1 MIGEVAR
8 LRRVLNRTQL
18 TLVRAAR
25 EFVDDR
31 GHREAAQIGFFAVLS
46 AVPLGMLLVGAFGLL
61 FDDAEVRSR
70 VVTTVFENVPL
81 STESDRDRLEGTVI
95 DALENAGSLGPLP
108 VLLLIVAATGVMG
121 ALRHAINQA
130 WDIEERPPL
139 VRRKTLDL
147 ALVLIVTLVLG
158 LSLSVT
164 ASRRAAE
171 LVDDESGIIAA
182 LLDGVGDVLPFV
194 FTALMILFLYRVLPM
209 RRQPVRE
216 IWPGALAAAALI
228 TLMRGAL
235 ELYFEH
241 FADLGA
247 IYGSLGALMALLLF
261 VYAASNAVVFGAEF
275 ASEYSRLPSDDEVRE
290 TARAQRRRLR
300 PARG

>member
-1 MIGEVAR
+1 VLGVAR

-18 TLVRAAR
+18 TVVRAAR

-46 AVPLGMLLVGAFGLL
+46 AVPLGMLLVGAFGLV

-81 STESDRDRLEGTVI
+81 STEDDRDRLERTVI
-95 DALENAGSLGPLP
+95 DALENAGSLRPLP

-139 VRRKTLDL
+139 VRRKALDL
-147 ALVLIVTLVLG
+147 ALVLAVTIVLA

-164 ASRRAAE
+164 ASRRAAD
-171 LVDDESGIIAA
+171 LVDDESGIVAA

-194 FTALMILFLYRVLPM
+194 FTALTILFLYRVLPM

-216 IWPGALAAAALI
+216 IWPGALVAAALV
-228 TLMRGAL
+228 TLLRGAL
-235 ELYFEH
+235 ELYFEE

-261 VYAASNAVVFGAEF
+261 VYAASNAIVFGAEF
-275 ASEYSRLPSDDEVRE
+275 ASEYSRLPADDEVGQ

-300 PARG
+300 LARG

>member
-1 MIGEVAR
+1 V
-8 LRRVLNRTQL
+8 LDRVQL
-18 TLVRAAR
+18 TTVRALR

-46 AVPLGMLLVGAFGLL
+46 AVPLGMLLVGAFGLF
-61 FDDAEVRSR
+61 FDNSEVRSR

-81 STESDRDRLEGTVI
+81 STEGDRDRLQRTVV
-95 DALENAGSLGPLP
+95 DALENAGSLGFFP
-108 VLLLIVAATGVMG
+108 VLLLIVAASGVMG

-139 VRRKTLDL
+139 LRRKALDL
-147 ALVLIVTLVLG
+147 ALVLGVAVIMA
-158 LSLSVT
+158 LSLSLSAT
-164 ASRRAAE
+164 RKAEE
-171 LVDDESGIIAA
+171 LVDQDSGVVAA
-182 LLDGVGDVLPFV
+182 LLDVLGDVLPLA
-194 FTALMILFLYRVLPM
+194 FTALVILFLYRVLPM

-216 IWPGALAAAALI
+216 IWPGAIVAAVLI

-235 ELYFEH
+235 ELYFEE

-261 VYAASNAVVFGAEF
+261 VYAASNALVFGAEF
-275 ASEYSRLPSDDEVRE
+275 ASEYSRLPRDEETRE
-290 TARAQRRRLR
+290 LAREGRRKLR
-300 PARG
+300 PGRS

>member
-1 MIGEVAR
+1 
-8 LRRVLNRTQL
+8 VL
-18 TLVRAAR
+18 V
-25 EFVDDR
+25 
-31 GHREAAQIGFFAVLS
+31 
-46 AVPLGMLLVGAFGLL
+46 
-61 FDDAEVRSR
+61 
-70 VVTTVFENVPL
+70 
-81 STESDRDRLEGTVI
+81 
-95 DALENAGSLGPLP
+95 
-108 VLLLIVAATGVMG
+108 
-121 ALRHAINQA
+121 
-130 WDIEERPPL
+130 
-139 VRRKTLDL
+139 
-147 ALVLIVTLVLG
+147 VTLVLA

-164 ASRRAAE
+164 ASRRAAA
-171 LVDDESGIIAA
+171 LVDDESGVIAA

>member
-1 MIGEVAR
+1 V
-8 LRRVLNRTQL
+8 LDRVQL
-18 TLVRAAR
+18 TTVRALR

-46 AVPLGMLLVGAFGLL
+46 AVPLGMLLVGAFGLV
-61 FDDAEVRSR
+61 FDDSEVRSR

-81 STESDRDRLEGTVI
+81 STEADRDRLQRTVV
-95 DALENAGSLGPLP
+95 DALENAGSLGPFP
-108 VLLLIVAATGVMG
+108 VLLLIVAASGVMG

-139 VRRKTLDL
+139 LRRKLLDL
-147 ALVLIVTLVLG
+147 ALVLGVAIVLA
-158 LSLSVT
+158 LSLSLSAT
-164 ASRRAAE
+164 RKAAE
-171 LVDDESGIIAA
+171 LVDEESGLVAT
-182 LLDGVGDVLPFV
+182 LLDALGDVLPFA
-194 FTALMILFLYRVLPM
+194 FTALTILFLYRVLPM

-216 IWPGALAAAALI
+216 IWPGAIVAAVLI

-235 ELYFEH
+235 ELYFEE

-261 VYAASNAVVFGAEF
+261 VYAAANALVFGAEF
-275 ASEYSRLPSDDEVRE
+275 ASEYSRLPRDEEVRE
-290 TARAQRRRLR
+290 LASAGRRKLR
-300 PARG
+300 PGRR